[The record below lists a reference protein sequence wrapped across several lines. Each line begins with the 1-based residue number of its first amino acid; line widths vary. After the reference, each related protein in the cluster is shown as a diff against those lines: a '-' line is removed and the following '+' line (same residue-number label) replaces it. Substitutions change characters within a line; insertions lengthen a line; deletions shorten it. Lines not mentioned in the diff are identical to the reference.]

1 MQPLFI
7 SVDPENDTPAAVAR
21 FVAGIH
27 PRLIGLTGPPERL
40 AGAAK
45 AYRVEARK
53 IGRTS
58 DGAVIMSHGTYVYLM
73 GPDGKFLT
81 LMPPI
86 MDAETMAATIRRYL
100 L

>member
-1 MQPLFI
+1 VQPLFI
-7 SVDPENDTPAAVAR
+7 SVDPENDTPAAVAG

-27 PRLIGLTGPPERL
+27 PRLIGLTGSSERL
-40 AGAAK
+40 AAAAK
-45 AYRVEARK
+45 AYRVEARE

-58 DGAVIMSHGTYVYLM
+58 DGGVIMSHGTYVYLM

-86 MDAETMAATIRRYL
+86 LDAETMAATIRRYL